1 MFRVELSKQVRR
13 WRTWLLAAALAGV
26 PVLVVIAVRLSPP
39 PPQNSQDAPPFLL
52 QIVRNGLFAPLTGL
66 ALVQPFFMSL
76 AIGLFA
82 GDAIAGEAQSGTLRY
97 LLVRP
102 VRRPRLIV
110 SKYAAAMT
118 FTGTLLLIVIC
129 SGLFA
134 GGVVFGIHPMP
145 TLSGTSL
152 SVVDGLVR
160 ILVSGAFILLAAS
173 GIVAVG
179 MWISTLTDS
188 GPGAIVATVIV
199 AIASQIADQIPSLHA
214 IQPFLPTHGWLGYTG
229 LFRFPVDLSTM
240 REGLTVS
247 AAYTA
252 VFLALAVWR
261 FRHRDIAS

>member
-1 MFRVELSKQVRR
+1 
-13 WRTWLLAAALAGV
+13 
-26 PVLVVIAVRLSPP
+26 
-39 PPQNSQDAPPFLL
+39 
-52 QIVRNGLFAPLTGL
+52 
-66 ALVQPFFMSL
+66 
-76 AIGLFA
+76 
-82 GDAIAGEAQSGTLRY
+82 
-97 LLVRP
+97 
-102 VRRPRLIV
+102 
-110 SKYAAAMT
+110 
-118 FTGTLLLIVIC
+118 
-129 SGLFA
+129 
-134 GGVVFGIHPMP
+134 MP

-152 SVVDGLVR
+152 SVIDGLVR
-160 ILVSGAFILLAAS
+160 ILASGSFILLAAS

-229 LFRFPVDLSTM
+229 LFRFPVDLVTM

-261 FRHRDIAS
+261 FRRRDITA

>member
-26 PVLVVIAVRLSPP
+26 PVLVVVAIRLSPP

-134 GGVVFGIHPMP
+134 GGIVFGIHPMP

-152 SVVDGLVR
+152 SVVDGLAR
-160 ILVSGAFILLAAS
+160 ILASGAFIVLAAS

-188 GPGAIVATVIV
+188 GPGAIVARP
-199 AIASQIADQIPSLHA
+199 ADGSASQNSS
-214 IQPFLPTHGWLGYTG
+214 G
-229 LFRFPVDLSTM
+229 L
-240 REGLTVS
+240 
-247 AAYTA
+247 
-252 VFLALAVWR
+252 
-261 FRHRDIAS
+261 